1 MKKKKI
7 ITVKPTDVVVV
18 CAHGCNCNRKGM
30 KATTDLANLMAVG
43 MPICL
48 ECGEE
53 ANFVHVEVH
62 LRKEAQ

>member
-1 MKKKKI
+1 MKKKI
-7 ITVKPTDVVVV
+7 IKVKPTDIVVV
-18 CAHGCNCNRKGM
+18 CAPGCKCDRKRT
-30 KATTDLANLMAVG
+30 KTTTNFADIMEVG

-53 ANFVHVEVH
+53 TNFVHVEVH

>member
-1 MKKKKI
+1 MKKKI
-7 ITVKPTDVVVV
+7 IKVKPTDIVVV
-18 CAHGCNCNRKGM
+18 CAPGCNCDRKRR
-30 KATTDLANLMAVG
+30 KTTTNLADLMAVG

-53 ANFVHVEVH
+53 TNFVHVEVH

>member
-7 ITVKPTDVVVV
+7 ITVKPTDIVVV
-18 CAHGCNCNRKGM
+18 CAPGCKCDRKRT
-30 KATTDLANLMAVG
+30 KTTTDLANLMAVG

-53 ANFVHVEVH
+53 TNFVHVEVH
-62 LRKEAQ
+62 LEET